1 MNRSL
6 MPLMLAASLF
16 AVPGAVAQEASQPQP
31 KISVTGEG
39 EATLSPDM
47 ALITLAVVEEAETA
61 REAMDDNNAAMA
73 AIIAKLKEEGIEA
86 RDLQTSGL
94 SINPQYVYPN
104 NRNDEEKPRITGYQ
118 VTNQLSVRIRDLSK
132 VGQILDQSVTLG
144 VNQGGQIS
152 FTNEDPSEALS
163 EARKRAV
170 EEAMAKAKT
179 LADAAGVTL
188 GNVIEISE
196 RMSRPQPM
204 PMAGK
209 MMRAEMAADSVPVE
223 AGENSYSVQVEVTF
237 SLGSQ

>member
-16 AVPGAVAQEASQPQP
+16 AVSGAVAQEASQSQP

-61 REAMDDNNAAMA
+61 REAMDANNAAMA

-152 FTNEDPSEALS
+152 FTNEDPSEALT

>member
-16 AVPGAVAQEASQPQP
+16 AVPGAVAQEAVQPQP

-61 REAMDDNNAAMA
+61 RAAMDANNAAMA
-73 AIIAKLKEEGIEA
+73 AVIAKLKEEGIEA

-104 NRNDEEKPRITGYQ
+104 NRNDEEKPRITGYE
-118 VTNQLSVRIRDLSK
+118 VRNQLTVRIRDLTK
-132 VGQILDQSVTLG
+132 VGAILDQSVTLG

-152 FTNEDPSEALS
+152 FTNEDPSEALT

-179 LADAAGVTL
+179 LAEAAGVTL
-188 GNVIEISE
+188 GGVVEISE
-196 RMSRPQPM
+196 RTSHPQPV

-223 AGENSYSVQVEVTF
+223 AGENSYIVQVDVTF
-237 SLGSQ
+237 SIGQ